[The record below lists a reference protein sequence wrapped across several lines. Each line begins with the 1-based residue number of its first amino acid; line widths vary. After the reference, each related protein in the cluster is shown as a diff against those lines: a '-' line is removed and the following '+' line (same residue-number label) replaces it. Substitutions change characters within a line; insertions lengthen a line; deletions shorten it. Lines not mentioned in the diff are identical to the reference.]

1 MVGYS
6 NISRICTRIEKSTP
20 KREVIL
26 VARES
31 VHLTQKLSFI
41 PMAEESIP
49 NTSDQ
54 ISTIFALLYSEVLYI
69 HRSFV

>member
-26 VARES
+26 VARREC
-31 VHLTQKLSFI
+31 
-41 PMAEESIP
+41 PP
-49 NTSDQ
+49 NSK
-54 ISTIFALLYSEVLYI
+54 IIVYSNGRGVNP
-69 HRSFV
+69 